1 MVVIGLI
8 GKIAAGKSTV
18 ARMFTEHGAEVI
30 DADALA
36 REAFAEPAV
45 RRAIVERFGPA
56 VVADDGSIR
65 RDVLATR
72 VFGPADDQA
81 AALED
86 LEAIVH
92 PVVRRRIEARLEA
105 IRVHEDCGATPAIV
119 VLDVPLLVQAGWSS
133 RCDLLVRVVCDD
145 AVRASRLA
153 ARNLSSQEQQDRDA
167 AWSRRFREADVPPE
181 KTITVDAAGDL
192 AYTQKQV
199 SRVWDRV
206 LRSAGRG

>member
-18 ARMFTEHGAEVI
+18 ARMFAEHGAEVI

-45 RRAIVERFGPA
+45 RRAIVQRFGSA

-119 VLDVPLLVQAGWSS
+119 VLDVPLLVQAGWAA

-167 AWSRRFREADVPPE
+167 AWSRRFHEADVLPE

-192 AYTQKQV
+192 AYTKNQV
-199 SRVWDRV
+199 SRAWDRV